1 MFVSKPKVVMY
12 CTKFTQDPPVEVEE
26 ARRMRCRVCDAE
38 MSACPP
44 EETPVSATKK
54 DMRLRISPK
63 RSGGTKMRGSIGR
76 QGAAGIT

>member
-1 MFVSKPKVVMY
+1 MSQLKKVIMY
-12 CTKFTQDPPVEVEE
+12 CTKYPQDPSVEVDEVT
-26 ARRMRCRVCDAE
+26 RIYCRVCNAE

-44 EETPVSATKK
+44 EEAPVSATKGG
-54 DMRLRISPK
+54 MQLRIPPK